1 MKIEKLARKGILDII
16 SYIPGKSIEE
26 VQNEFGTK
34 RWTKLASNENLLGP
48 SPKAL
53 IAIRKELPKI
63 NLYPE
68 GPCTVLERPWPR
80 SSPFR
85 KE

>member
-1 MKIEKLARKGILDII
+1 MKIEKLARKGIFNII

-26 VQNEFGTK
+26 VQNEFEAK

-53 IAIRKELPKI
+53 IPSGRNFLKSIFIPKG
-63 NLYPE
+63 L
-68 GPCTVLERPWPR
+68 V
-80 SSPFR
+80 PF
-85 KE
+85 